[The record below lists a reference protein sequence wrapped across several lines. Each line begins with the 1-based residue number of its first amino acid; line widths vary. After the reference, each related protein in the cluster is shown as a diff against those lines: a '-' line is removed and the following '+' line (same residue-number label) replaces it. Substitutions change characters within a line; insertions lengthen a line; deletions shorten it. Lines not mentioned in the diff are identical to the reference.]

1 MDFLALKFQTAG
13 EIAEAYQRLYQNV
26 QDTETRKH
34 MSRDLWNLSGVNGRM
49 QDLRDGYGYIRDR
62 YRDAWLKENRPF
74 WLDNVMAEY
83 DLSMQLWISRA
94 DKMRGARQ
102 QWMAAHTLPPPE
114 TIGIVQTASS
124 K

>member
-1 MDFLALKFQTAG
+1 
-13 EIAEAYQRLYQNV
+13 
-26 QDTETRKH
+26 

-83 DLSMQLWISRA
+83 DLSMQLWIGRA

-102 QWMAAHTLPPPE
+102 QWMATHTLPPPE
-114 TIGIVQTASS
+114 TLGIVQTVPSE
-124 K
+124 